1 MDMKRFIG
9 PDMRTTLRMVR
20 EQLGPDAVILS
31 NRRVAGGIE
40 IMAGDGVDFGV
51 PAEAP
56 ATEAYA
62 VGAAPAAAFS
72 RAQARH
78 AEPQRPVAPA
88 RAEAPATPVPGDE
101 FLAVRGEIRELRALM
116 ERQLGEMRGEKDPWG
131 PGVEGLA
138 WRQFTRA
145 ALPNDV
151 VRVLVSSLAGN
162 TTEDTLAQALS
173 ETLAAAIAEAGDV
186 VARGGVVAAVGPT
199 GAGKTTT
206 LCKLAVR
213 HVLEHGPGSLVLASA
228 DAARLGGADM
238 LRAVAR
244 LLDVPFLA
252 ASEGESITALIARA
266 GDPDL
271 LLLDTPGISRRRPGD
286 ATRLLELAAAGVHS
300 LLVLPANA
308 QLAWL
313 DSAAGDYRPA
323 RPVAAV
329 VTKIDETV
337 SLGEALGVLLRE
349 GLPLAYL
356 TDGPEIPD
364 DLHVGRAWE
373 IAGRA
378 LALGEAG
385 EAPPAR
391 PARPA
396 VGSSNAAR
404 IA

>member
-31 NRRVAGGIE
+31 NRRVPGGIE

-56 ATEAYA
+56 AAESY
-62 VGAAPAAAFS
+62 PAAAAS
-72 RAQARH
+72 AATLPRAQARH
-78 AEPQRPVAPA
+78 PELQRPLAPA
-88 RAEAPATPVPGDE
+88 RTEAPVTPVPNEE
-101 FLAVRGEIRELRALM
+101 FFAVRGEIRELRALM
-116 ERQLGEMRGEKDPWG
+116 EKQFGEMRGEKDPWG
-131 PGVEGLA
+131 PGIEGLA

-151 VRVLVSSLAGN
+151 VRVLVSSLAGD

-271 LLLDTPGISRRRPGD
+271 LLLDTPGISRRRPED

-364 DLHVGRAWE
+364 DLHIGRAWE
-373 IAGRA
+373 IARRA

>member
-56 ATEAYA
+56 AAEAYA
-62 VGAAPAAAFS
+62 VGAVSAAAVS

-151 VRVLVSSLAGN
+151 VRVLVSSLAGD
-162 TTEDTLAQALS
+162 TTEHTLAQALS

-271 LLLDTPGISRRRPGD
+271 LLLDTPGISRRRPED